1 MGEYKV
7 IPKNEMQTREWF
19 MAHLND
25 YDDVEVLSS
34 NTAFPDC
41 VLRYH
46 GKVQNVEMEYESGNF
61 VIHGH
66 DVKQCDLVICWNH
79 TANLPIPIL
88 ELSTGIEHKPND
100 GAKIPQC
107 SYYPKTAKG
116 IKAKDISWAKL
127 CQDELHEFTDALV
140 KDIHAYNE
148 YIMNA
153 IPIRHKLNT
162 TQKRLEDAI
171 RENGGREFL
180 DRLGRLHPYDLNKA
194 LADVLFTAKVV
205 LGEGDDGQ

>member
-7 IPKNEMQTREWF
+7 IPKNEMQTREWL

-25 YDDVEVLSS
+25 YDDLEVLSS

-61 VIHGH
+61 IIHGH
-66 DVKQCDLVICWNH
+66 NPARCDLVICWIH
-79 TANLPIPIL
+79 TINLPIPVL
-88 ELSTGIEHKPND
+88 ELSTGTEHKPGT
-100 GAKIPQC
+100 GAEEVRR
-107 SYYPKTAKG
+107 AKKEL
-116 IKAKDISWAKL
+116 KAQNLSWARF

-180 DRLGRLHPYDLNKA
+180 DGLGRLHPYDLNKA

-205 LGEGDDGQ
+205 LGECDDDQ